1 MIVVTHPGI
10 HVAAEALAWIRSP
23 IGKVRPTESVVVTYL
38 QRKGEVGHRDVE
50 RCPVIVRSVAKKPH

>member
-1 MIVVTHPGI
+1 MIAETHPGI
-10 HVAAEALAWIRSP
+10 HVVAEALEWIRSP
-23 IGKVRPTESVVVTYL
+23 IGKVKPIRSAVVTYR

>member
-1 MIVVTHPGI
+1 MIAETHPGI

-23 IGKVRPTESVVVTYL
+23 IGKVKPIRSVVVTYR